1 MEQPTPPETS
11 SIGKIS
17 DEPVELVSRIGKTTN
32 RPASNP
38 VFVVD
43 DTFFRSRTPKSTHWS
58 VAWSDLMMTMFIL
71 FLTLFVYQLAHREF
85 LSEETPE
92 VVAGTTMPLPAPPL
106 PALPF
111 HPISP
116 TVSNTQALQVKKAV
130 PTPIPPKKSE
140 KQTNSEEK
148 IAEQDIDAIFAGKNI
163 EEKKT
168 TGETARKEKKAEA
181 KKDGHQSLE
190 QELSPAIVDTGKAQ
204 PGSSTSSPQEK
215 TLPKQ
220 QNIDQG
226 VQKSPADGGRAETI
240 ITRMYDLSKITVAD
254 EKLEKFASVELIPD
268 KTMRIVLTGDLLFP
282 SGRAELTREAKISLR
297 KLIPIIRRTPYM
309 INVIGHTDSMPMHS
323 ARFSSNWE
331 LSTARAGRVARFLIE
346 QGHIPASHFVVTG
359 YSYYRPVK
367 PNTTAANRRANRR
380 VEIIISKEPPPAQAA
395 TQQNIK

>member
-1 MEQPTPPETS
+1 MEQPTRPETS
-11 SIGKIS
+11 SIRRIS
-17 DEPVELVSRIGKTTN
+17 EEPVELVSRTGKNTDHL
-32 RPASNP
+32 ASHP

-85 LSEETPE
+85 LSEDSPE
-92 VVAGTTMPLPAPPL
+92 VVAGTTMPVSEPPT

-116 TVSNTQALQVKKAV
+116 AVSDTQTLQIKKGV
-130 PTPIPPKKSE
+130 PTSIPTKTSRQPI
-140 KQTNSEEK
+140 NSNRK
-148 IAEQDIDAIFAGKNI
+148 IADTDIDAIFEGKTP
-163 EEKKT
+163 EEKKS
-168 TGETARKEKKAEA
+168 EQKNSDIPAEQRKKAERTKTGSQG
-181 KKDGHQSLE
+181 KKTDDRKLPAERE
-190 QELSPAIVDTGKAQ
+190 Q
-204 PGSSTSSPQEK
+204 
-215 TLPKQ
+215 
-220 QNIDQG
+220 
-226 VQKSPADGGRAETI
+226 AETI

-282 SGRAELTREAKISLR
+282 SGRAELTKEAKKSLR
-297 KLIPIIRRTPYM
+297 KLIPIIRQTPYM

-323 ARFSSNWE
+323 AKFSSNWE

-380 VEIIISKEPPPAQAA
+380 VEIIISREPPPPQAA

>member
-1 MEQPTPPETS
+1 MDRPIPPETS
-11 SIGKIS
+11 SIRRIS
-17 DEPVELVSRIGKTTN
+17 EEPVELVSRTGKN
-32 RPASNP
+32 IDHLASHP

-85 LSEETPE
+85 LSEESPE
-92 VVAGTTMPLPAPPL
+92 VVAGTTMPVPDPPT

-116 TVSNTQALQVKKAV
+116 VVSDTQRLQIKKAE
-130 PTPIPPKKSE
+130 PTSIPTKTGGQPINFNTKSSNKK
-140 KQTNSEEK
+140 NSNKK
-148 IAEQDIDAIFAGKNI
+148 ITDTDIDAIFEGKTP
-163 EEKKT
+163 EEKKS
-168 TGETARKEKKAEA
+168 EQKKADIPAVQRKKAERTKTGSQG
-181 KKDGHQSLE
+181 KKAD
-190 QELSPAIVDTGKAQ
+190 DR
-204 PGSSTSSPQEK
+204 
-215 TLPKQ
+215 
-220 QNIDQG
+220 
-226 VQKSPADGGRAETI
+226 KSPAEGKRAETI

-282 SGRAELTREAKISLR
+282 SGRAELTKEAKKSLR
-297 KLIPIIRRTPYM
+297 KLIPIIRQTPYM

-367 PNTTAANRRANRR
+367 PNTTAANRKANRR
-380 VEIIISKEPPPAQAA
+380 VEIIISREPPPPQRA

>member
-1 MEQPTPPETS
+1 MEPQQPEHTPTT
-11 SIGKIS
+11 
-17 DEPVELVSRIGKTTN
+17 DEPVDESVELVSRIGKTTDH
-32 RPASNP
+32 PASNP

-43 DTFFRSRTPKSTHWS
+43 DTFFRSRAPKSTHWS
-58 VAWSDLMMTMFIL
+58 VAWADLMMTMFIL

-85 LSEETPE
+85 LGKDSPE
-92 VVAGTTMPLPAPPL
+92 VIAGATIPVAKYPS

-111 HPISP
+111 HPINP
-116 TVSNTQALQVKKAV
+116 TISDTRPLQVRKVV
-130 PTPIPPKKSE
+130 PSAIPQKKSVNRTVKE
-140 KQTNSEEK
+140 KN
-148 IAEQDIDAIFAGKNI
+148 IAEQDIDAVFEGTKRQQITTTGKSNRK
-163 EEKKT
+163 KKT
-168 TGETARKEKKAEA
+168 ADTKKVDHHSMKQGLIPATDNTDKSNQNVNTSRLKDKKPQKLPRNTAR
-181 KKDGHQSLE
+181 
-190 QELSPAIVDTGKAQ
+190 
-204 PGSSTSSPQEK
+204 
-215 TLPKQ
+215 
-220 QNIDQG
+220 
-226 VQKSPADGGRAETI
+226 ADAI

-282 SGRAELTREAKISLR
+282 SGRAELTKEAKKSLR

-323 ARFSSNWE
+323 ERFSSNWD

-380 VEIIISKEPPPAQAA
+380 VEIIISKEPPPAQTA